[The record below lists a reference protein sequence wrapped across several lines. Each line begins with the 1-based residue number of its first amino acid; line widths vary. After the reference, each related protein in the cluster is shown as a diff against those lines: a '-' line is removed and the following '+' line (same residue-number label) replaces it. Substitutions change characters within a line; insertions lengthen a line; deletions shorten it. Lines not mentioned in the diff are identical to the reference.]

1 MHGKGRR
8 DVEVNDDVDN
18 FLTALVLDILEI
30 PKGYRGV
37 SALQDN
43 AQPIMARRRD
53 SRTHNDT
60 WREH

>member
-1 MHGKGRR
+1 MRERASTDAMRGKGRR

-37 SALQDN
+37 SAMQE
-43 AQPIMARRRD
+43 RD
-53 SRTHNDT
+53 VANQRVAV
-60 WREH
+60 